1 MDADEDGVAGRLL
14 ILGAGGH
21 GRAVAD
27 IAAEC
32 GWLVAGFTE
41 RADTPPRSDVVGD
54 DALAAALIRSGKADA
69 AIVGVGSTALV
80 RRVQLFD
87 LLKSADV
94 RIATLVHPGAS
105 VSRRCRIGGGVVV
118 SAGCVLGPSVEI
130 ADNVVVYSNA
140 VAEHDCRIGEHCY
153 LSPGVVLSG
162 AVTLEPRSFLGA
174 GSVVLPGLTVGTGA
188 VVAAGA
194 VVTSDVPAGQTVMG
208 IPARVK
214 AGR

>member
-1 MDADEDGVAGRLL
+1 VAGRLL

-32 GWLVAGFTE
+32 GWLVVGFLE
-41 RADTPPRSDVVGD
+41 RAGAPARSDVVGN
-54 DALAAALIRSGKADA
+54 DAEAAALIRSGTADA
-69 AIVGVGSTALV
+69 VIVGVGSTALG
-80 RRVQLFD
+80 RRAQLFD
-87 LLKSADV
+87 QLKSADV
-94 RIATLVHPGAS
+94 RIAKLVHPRAS
-105 VSRRCRIGGGVVV
+105 VSRGCRIGSGVVV
-118 SAGCVLGPSVEI
+118 SAGCVLGPGAEI
-130 ADNVVVYSNA
+130 ADNVVIYSNT

-153 LSPGVVLSG
+153 LSPGVLLSG
-162 AVTLEPRSFLGA
+162 AVILEPGAFLGSGA
-174 GSVVLPGLTVGTGA
+174 VVLPGVTVGKGA

-208 IPARVK
+208 IPARAK